1 LYERDACVTC
11 KSPTN
16 VSTWLVYTQ
25 MKWWTDAYDLIS
37 FISVGVAGLI
47 SLPPLHIDAFMI
59 VPYIYWALV
68 GLRVGVL
75 IPDTVDTYRD
85 AQDE

>member
-1 LYERDACVTC
+1 LDERDACVTC
-11 KSPTN
+11 KSSSN

-25 MKWWTDAYDLIS
+25 VKWWTDAYDLIS

-59 VPYIYWALV
+59 VPYISGPGWVAR
-68 GLRVGVL
+68 GR
-75 IPDTVDTYRD
+75 VDTRYCGYI
-85 AQDE
+85 